1 MNLSWAS
8 VQPPLSGDDV
18 NVLTIKY
25 PTKYYHLLKCSIQ
38 MNEEIIN
45 IHLDQV
51 YFQFMI
57 SGHICFFPLFVLS
70 YTWIEYFI
78 NYSCSVLSILN
89 RDSRFSGWL
98 VNGYCYLSW
107 ICYAINCKKRGRQR
121 SKLSSLMVHVN
132 GKDRRLK
139 II

>member
-1 MNLSWAS
+1 
-8 VQPPLSGDDV
+8 
-18 NVLTIKY
+18 
-25 PTKYYHLLKCSIQ
+25 
-38 MNEEIIN
+38 MNEKIIN

-57 SGHICFFPLFVLS
+57 SGHICFFPLIVFS

-78 NYSCSVLSILN
+78 NYTCSVLFILN
-89 RDSRFSGWL
+89 RDFRFSGWL
-98 VNGYCYLSW
+98 VNGYCYLSLDMLR
-107 ICYAINCKKRGRQR
+107 NQLQKKGGRQR